1 MSRPGERPS
10 RSGRQPTGLS
20 DAELF
25 RRTVGEVV
33 PLRPNG
39 RITPERQ
46 PGSALPLQRLRDE
59 RAALAASLNDDIDLE
74 RMLETDDALSFRRES
89 VGPDVPRKLRRGHW
103 AIRAQIDLHGL
114 RSDEA
119 REALIL
125 FLEDA
130 LQRHWRCVR
139 IIHGK
144 GLGSIGRE
152 PVLKRKVPRWLA
164 QRREV
169 LAFCQARPDDGGS
182 GATIVLLR

>member
-1 MSRPGERPS
+1 MS
-10 RSGRQPTGLS
+10 RSGKRPPKPQRQGAELP

-25 RRTVGEVV
+25 RQMVGEVV
-33 PLRPNG
+33 PVRSSG
-39 RITPERQ
+39 RIIPEKR
-46 PGSALPLQRLRDE
+46 PRPALPLQRLRDE
-59 RAALAASLNDDIDLE
+59 YAALAASLTDDIDLE

-89 VGPDVPRKLRRGHW
+89 IGPDVPRKLRRGHW
-103 AIRAQIDLHGL
+103 TIRAQLDLHGL

-119 REALIL
+119 QEALL
-125 FLEDA
+125 VFLEEA
-130 LQRHWRCVR
+130 RQHHWRCVR